1 MPGAAESLGS
11 GPTLEEALS
20 SGVGRRFARYKET
33 AIRGVLFLA
42 AFLAIVV
49 TGAIFYVLLTNS
61 LTFFEDVGVIAF
73 LTGTTWEPVSGIY
86 GILPLVNGTLMVTVG
101 SAVLAIPLGLAT
113 AIYLSEFA
121 SRRVHAVLKPTIEM
135 LASVPSI
142 VFGFFAVVVIS
153 PILQDHLGAE
163 VFNALN
169 AVIVLTF
176 MVLPIITSIAED
188 AISAVPEELKHG
200 ALALGATRWEVATKV
215 TTPAALSGIIAGSL
229 LGFARAIGET
239 MAVTLAAGA
248 RPTMAIDF
256 LASIQTMTAY
266 IAQTAQGDIVQAGPR
281 FYSLY
286 AVGLVLFVIT
296 FVINVGAQRIIRRYR
311 EVYE

>member
-11 GPTLEEALS
+11 GPTLEEKLS
-20 SGVGRRFARYKET
+20 SGVGREVARYKEM

-61 LTFFEDVGVIAF
+61 LTFFEDVSVIAF
-73 LTGTTWEPVSGIY
+73 LTGTNWEPVSGIY
-86 GILPLVNGTLMVTVG
+86 GILPLINGTLMVTVG
-101 SAVLAIPLGLAT
+101 SSLFAIPLGLAT

-121 SRRVHAVLKPTIEM
+121 SRRVRGVLKPTIEM

-153 PILQDHLGAE
+153 PILQQHLGAE

-200 ALALGATRWEVATKV
+200 ALALGATKWEVATKV

-248 RPTMAIDF
+248 RPSMAIDF

-296 FVINVGAQRIIRRYR
+296 FVINVGAQRIIRRYQ

>member
-1 MPGAAESLGS
+1 MASA
-11 GPTLEEALS
+11 TDDRNLEQALS
-20 SGVGRRFARYKET
+20 SGVGREVARYKEKG
-33 AIRGVLFLA
+33 IRWLLFLS
-42 AFLAIVV
+42 AFFAVVV
-49 TGAIFYVLLTNS
+49 TGAIFYVLLSNS
-61 LTFFEDVGVIAF
+61 MTFFETVGVVEF

-101 SAVLAIPLGLAT
+101 SALLAVPLGLAT

-121 SRRVHAVLKPTIEM
+121 SQRVRSILKPAIEM

-153 PILQDHLGAE
+153 PILQQHLGAE

-188 AISAVPEELKHG
+188 AISAVPEDLKHG
-200 ALALGATRWEVATKV
+200 ALALGATRWEVATQV

-248 RPTMAIDF
+248 RPSMALNF
-256 LASIQTMTAY
+256 LESIQTMTAY

-286 AVGLVLFVIT
+286 AVGLVLFVMT
-296 FVINVGAQRIIRRYR
+296 FLINVGAQRIIRRYQ

>member
-1 MPGAAESLGS
+1 MPGAAEDAASD
-11 GPTLEEALS
+11 PDLEQALS
-20 SGVGRRFARYKET
+20 SGVGRGVARYKEM
-33 AIRGVLFLA
+33 AIEGLLFLS
-42 AFLAIVV
+42 AFFAVVV
-49 TGAIFYVLLTNS
+49 TGAIFYVLLVNS
-61 LTFFEDVGVIAF
+61 LTFFETIGVLEF
-73 LTGTTWEPVSGIY
+73 LTGTHWEPVSGVY
-86 GILPLVNGTLMVTVG
+86 GILPLINGTLMVTVG
-101 SAVLAIPLGLAT
+101 SAFFAIPLGLAT

-121 SRRVHAVLKPTIEM
+121 SKRVRGVLKPTIEM

-153 PILQDHLGAE
+153 PILQQHLGAE

-200 ALALGATRWEVATKV
+200 ALALGATRWEVATQV

-286 AVGLVLFVIT
+286 AVGLVLFVMT
-296 FVINVGAQRIIRRYR
+296 FLINVGAQRIIHRYQ